1 MSKQRNQ
8 RPTPA
13 AAPAKKKPVAKQS
26 APVVTKRPSL
36 PGGWIIGLAAAAFG
50 FLLYINTFGHTY
62 CLDDF
67 SAIKE
72 NWVVKGGLKNLG
84 TIFSTEY
91 RYGAWSSPGSLYRP
105 LTLAMFSLEY
115 QIAPDQPYLSHVMN
129 VLFYAL
135 TGWAL
140 WVTWRKIL
148 VAYPP
153 AMVAMGVLL
162 FMAHPVHTEVVANIK
177 SRDEIL
183 SLLCCTLA
191 LNMLWRYLEEKKTS
205 QIVIAMTLFA
215 LGLFSKESSFLFL
228 FIFPITI
235 AFFSPASFSE
245 NLRASAPMAIPAA
258 LFLLVRHQV
267 LASQPY
273 NEIYSILD
281 NFIIGATNPA
291 ERLASAFSSCWRYL
305 QVLLW
310 PIPLVCDQGY
320 PQLKPVNFSD
330 WRAVLGVLAFFGM
343 GIWALLNLKRKHFLA
358 FSILFF
364 LFPFALF
371 SNVLFLI
378 GTSYGERLLYVP
390 SLGFAFATAWAI
402 CKICQVND
410 LSNVWKPN
418 GNTMPWTVAGLII
431 VAYGGLTITRNP
443 AWFDSASLYA
453 ADLPNSPNCAKL
465 NYHNA
470 LEVTK
475 GGIDEKRGVVTDSAQ
490 VWKGVEAYTKTI
502 SLYPEYHDAYG
513 SRGLAYF
520 RLQKYDLAFEDYQK
534 ALKYRPNDAKVLS
547 NLGFIYFMRNQ
558 LDKSEEVYRKSIQ
571 YDPRFVDARRNLGAV
586 LAMKKDFPAAI
597 EQWKVALQYEPRN
610 ATLLYY
616 IGSGY
621 RDMGKADEAAPW
633 LEQAYAIEPS
643 LRK

>member
-8 RPTPA
+8 RPTQV
-13 AAPAKKKPVAKQS
+13 APSIKKKPVVKS
-26 APVVTKRPSL
+26 AAPATGTRSLL
-36 PGGWIIGLAAAAFG
+36 PGGWMIGLVAAGLG
-50 FLLYINTFGHTY
+50 FLLYVNTFGHTY

-84 TIFSTEY
+84 ILFSTEY

-105 LTLAMFSLEY
+105 LPLAMFSFEWQL
-115 QIAPDQPYLSHVMN
+115 APDKPYLSHVMN
-129 VLFYAL
+129 VIFYAL

-140 WVTWRKIL
+140 WATWRRIL
-148 VAYPP
+148 IAYPP
-153 AMVAMGVLL
+153 AMTAMGILF

-183 SLLCCTLA
+183 ALLFCTLA
-191 LNMLWRYLEEKKTS
+191 LNFLWRYLEQKKIG
-205 QIVIAMTLFA
+205 QLLAAMVLFGLA
-215 LGLFSKESSFLFL
+215 LFSKESSFLFL

-235 AFFSPASFSE
+235 AFFSRASFAE
-245 NLRASAPMAIPAA
+245 NLRATAPMAIPAA
-258 LFLLVRHQV
+258 LFLLIRHQV
-267 LASQPY
+267 LGAQPY

-291 ERLASAFSSCWRYL
+291 ERIASAFSSCWQYL
-305 QVLLW
+305 QILLW
-310 PIPLVCDQGY
+310 PHPLVCDKGY

-330 WRAVLGVLAFFGM
+330 WRAILGLLAFLGM
-343 GIWALLNLKRKHFLA
+343 GIWAVLNVGRRHFLA
-358 FSILFF
+358 FAILFF

-371 SNVLFLI
+371 SNILFLI
-378 GTSYGERLLYVP
+378 GTSYGERLLYIP
-390 SLGFAFATAWAI
+390 SLGFAFALAWAI
-402 CKICQVND
+402 CKIFKIND
-410 LSNVWKPN
+410 LNNIWKPN
-418 GNTMPWTVAGLII
+418 GQTTAWIVAGALIG
-431 VAYGGLTITRNP
+431 VYGLLTIMRNP
-443 AWFDSASLYA
+443 AWYDSASLYA

-490 VWKGVEAYTKTI
+490 VSKGIAAYTKTI

-571 YDPRFVDARRNLGAV
+571 FDPRFVDARRNLGAV
-586 LAMKKDFPAAI
+586 LAMKKQFPAAI
-597 EQWKVALQYEPRN
+597 EQWKVALQYEPKN

-621 RDMGKADEAAPW
+621 RDMGQPAEAAPW
-633 LEQAYAIEPS
+633 LEQAYALDPS

>member
-1 MSKQRNQ
+1 MSKQRQQ
-8 RPTPA
+8 RSVPA
-13 AAPAKKKPVAKQS
+13 PSPVKKKPVSKQPTPTT
-26 APVVTKRPSL
+26 ATRPTL
-36 PGGWIIGLAAAAFG
+36 PGAWIVGLIATALG
-50 FLLYINTFGHTY
+50 FLLYVNTFGHTY

-72 NWVVKGGLKNLG
+72 NWVVKGGLKNIG
-84 TIFSTEY
+84 IIFSTEY

-105 LTLAMFSLEY
+105 LPLAMFAFEWQL
-115 QIAPDQPYLSHVMN
+115 APDQPYLSHVMN
-129 VLFYAL
+129 VIFYAL

-140 WVTWRKIL
+140 WATWRKIL
-148 VAYPP
+148 AAYPP
-153 AMVAMGVLL
+153 AMVAIGVLL

-183 SLLCCTLA
+183 ALLFCTLA
-191 LNMLWRYLEEKKTS
+191 LNFIWRYLEQKKTS
-205 QIVIAMTLFA
+205 QILAAMTFFA

-235 AFFSPASFSE
+235 AFFGRVSLAE
-245 NLRASAPMAIPAA
+245 NMRASLPMVIPTA

-267 LASQPY
+267 LAAQPY
-273 NEIYSILD
+273 NEVYSILD
-281 NFIIGATNPA
+281 NFIIGAKNPA
-291 ERLASAFSSCWRYL
+291 ERFASAFSACWRYL

-310 PIPLVCDQGY
+310 PDPLVCDKGY
-320 PQLKPVNFSD
+320 PQLTPVNFSD
-330 WRAVLGVLAFFGM
+330 WRAILGVLAFFGM
-343 GIWALLNLKRKHFLA
+343 GIWAVLNLARRHFLA
-358 FSILFF
+358 FAIIFF

-371 SNVLFLI
+371 SNVLLLI

-390 SLGFAFATAWAI
+390 SLGFAFAIAWGI
-402 CKICQVND
+402 CKVFKIND
-410 LSNVWKPN
+410 LSDIWKPG
-418 GNTMPWTVAGLII
+418 GNTKPWLVAGLLIA
-431 VAYGGLTITRNP
+431 AYGIRTIARNP
-443 AWFDSASLYA
+443 AWYDSASLYA

-475 GGIDEKRGVVTDSAQ
+475 GGIDEKKGVVTDSAQ
-490 VWKGVEAYTKTI
+490 VSKGIAAYTKTI

-534 ALKYRPNDAKVLS
+534 ALQYRPNDAKVLS

-586 LAMKKDFPAAI
+586 LAMKKQFPAAI
-597 EQWKVALQYEPRN
+597 EQWKVALQYEPKN

-621 RDMGKADEAAPW
+621 RDMGQPAEATPW
-633 LEQAYAIEPS
+633 LEQAYAIDPS